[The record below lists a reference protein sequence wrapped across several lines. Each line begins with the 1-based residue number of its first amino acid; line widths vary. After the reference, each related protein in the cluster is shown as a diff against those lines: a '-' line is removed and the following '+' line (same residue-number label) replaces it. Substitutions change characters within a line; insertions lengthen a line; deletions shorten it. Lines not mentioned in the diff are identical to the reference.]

1 MSAPSG
7 RPTRSR
13 VSTPNVSTPKDSSK
27 ESADKNGTTKSKRGP
42 QEGGWQEPPIPPPKP
57 SFADAGM
64 ERHGVVANMAP
75 LGTYPTA
82 KALKA
87 LMKGDQYDGSGRARR
102 RETSVASTPAESLN
116 TPTRTPEPTHTP
128 EQSQPPESLEL
139 SQSAEPVDSLK
150 EAEGGFRRSNRRSA
164 SVKMED
170 RKPRSA
176 TPQQM
181 PVASMDTRMSLPA
194 QSPLTI
200 NGTESSSNPRP
211 VSEPYV
217 STQGFVPSMEG
228 KGAPGPQPSP
238 LPYVIGNSLSH
249 PPQAT
254 PPVLPLPL
262 PPIGPDGEFMVD
274 LALTERVL
282 EYACQ
287 HALDD
292 GKYPTAYALR
302 TMYDDLKNH
311 NPSVRMME
319 ALYGGF
325 ATPGQRKEFLTQME
339 TRKRGGKKDR
349 TAEIYFNGDGSDL
362 PIPPRRSSF
371 FSSMGSINNNMT
383 VYTAAVL
390 PTPYQTPYSP
400 LVGSTPASATF
411 VSSDPAARQSSLNLR
426 SPTPSVNSDAEVNE
440 EPPAKKQKIT
450 DFYHSS
456 AEMNGVAAKGDS
468 FRPEAAEE
476 LPDANETSF
485 SPNQRASRSG
495 SVSSSSSALSS
506 VNEDL
511 LNAPNSAFNSPV
523 KTQRHES
530 PPLSETPPAIPIRE
544 GLNGLAYKNPYY
556 ASMFFQQPAK
566 PFVSPYASKENF
578 IKVAAETLAGTPGVV
593 LATPPITTQPK
604 AKGPKKYTFSVA
616 KSSAASASAPPP
628 PSSTPENLP
637 NNAEKAQS
645 PSSPITDNPS
655 MAPSAIESSSTTTL
669 TSSTITTT
677 PAEKPPPKVSLNTRT
692 NRLNKEKAA
701 KAQTP
706 TPPEPYDP
714 NDTPNRLK
722 RQARE
727 RTNRKPDDDESYE
740 RHLVIPHLPE
750 GESDADSI
758 AVNTNNKRTKKTLK
772 IRAPT
777 TRARRNNDDS
787 DENQSSP
794 TVLSFHPDIAPGSLS
809 VSRAGTPNMFNRS
822 TRKGKTGT
830 GLRVKT
836 S

>member
-27 ESADKNGTTKSKRGP
+27 ESAEKNGTMKSKRGP

-82 KALKA
+82 KIMKA

-128 EQSQPPESLEL
+128 EQSQPLESLEL
-139 SQSAEPVDSLK
+139 SQMAEPVDMPK
-150 EAEGGFRRSNRRSA
+150 ETDGGFRRSNRRSA
-164 SVKMED
+164 SARVEEG
-170 RKPRSA
+170 KPRSA
-176 TPQQM
+176 TPQALS
-181 PVASMDTRMSLPA
+181 VASVDTRMSLPA
-194 QSPLTI
+194 QSPLTT
-200 NGTESSSNPRP
+200 NGFHSSSNSRP
-211 VSEPYV
+211 VSEANV
-217 STQGFVPSMEG
+217 SSQGFVPITEG
-228 KGAPGPQPSP
+228 KGAIGPQPSP
-238 LPYVIGNSLSH
+238 LPYVIGNSLNH
-249 PPQAT
+249 QPQVAT
-254 PPVLPLPL
+254 PVLPLPL

-325 ATPGQRKEFLTQME
+325 ATPGQRKEFLTQIE

-349 TAEIYFNGDGSDL
+349 TAEIYFNGDSNDL
-362 PIPPRRSSF
+362 PIPPRRSSL
-371 FSSMGSINNNMT
+371 FSPTGSMNNNMT
-383 VYTAAVL
+383 IYTAVL

-400 LVGSTPASATF
+400 LVGSAPASATF
-411 VSSDPAARQSSLNLR
+411 VPSDPAARQPSLDLR
-426 SPTPSVNSDAEVNE
+426 SPTPSVHSDAEVDG
-440 EPPAKKQKIT
+440 EPPTKKQKIT
-450 DFYHSS
+450 DFYHSRI
-456 AEMNGVAAKGDS
+456 EMNGEAAKS
-468 FRPEAAEE
+468 ASVRPEASDE
-476 LPDANETSF
+476 LPDANELSF
-485 SPNQRASRSG
+485 SPNQRGSRSR

-506 VNEDL
+506 VNEEL

-530 PPLSETPPAIPIRE
+530 PPLSDTPPSLPVRE
-544 GLNGLAYKNPYY
+544 NLDGLAYKNAFYTNPY
-556 ASMFFQQPAK
+556 FNPPPK
-566 PFVSPYASKENF
+566 PFISPYASKENF
-578 IKVAAETLAGTPGVV
+578 IRVAAETLAGTPGVV
-593 LATPPITTQPK
+593 LPTPPITTQPK
-604 AKGPKKYTFSVA
+604 AKGPKKYTFPVT
-616 KSSAASASAPPP
+616 KSQPSASAPAPP

-637 NNAEKAQS
+637 NNAEQAQS
-645 PSSPITDNPS
+645 PSPSTQDKSS
-655 MAPSAIESSSTTTL
+655 MAPAAIESSTTTI
-669 TSSTITTT
+669 TSSNITTT
-677 PAEKPPPKVSLNTRT
+677 TSAEKQPAKSALNTRT
-692 NRLNKEKAA
+692 NRLNKEKAT

-727 RTNRKPDDDESYE
+727 RTNRKPDNESNE
-740 RHLVIPHLPE
+740 RHRVISPPPPE
-750 GESDADSI
+750 AESDADSI
-758 AVNTNNKRTKKTLK
+758 AINISNKRAKKTLK
-772 IRAPT
+772 IRAPI

-809 VSRAGTPNMFNRS
+809 ASRAGTPNIFSRP